1 VATLR
6 RLFKSIGERHNST
19 VFATGNF
26 DIPEQITA
34 APVDFGGGY
43 LVSDAGTDTI
53 YHVSPNGGTATVFS
67 ANGFSD
73 RAGLQLS
80 TYYNGT
86 PMAAQYLEVGTN
98 VGQTNG
104 IADLINMNGTAT
116 SVVNFSNAYFEGIT
130 TATSNYGAIQS
141 GPIP

>member
-1 VATLR
+1 
-6 RLFKSIGERHNST
+6 
-19 VFATGNF
+19 
-26 DIPEQITA
+26 
-34 APVDFGGGY
+34 
-43 LVSDAGTDTI
+43 
-53 YHVSPNGGTATVFS
+53 
-67 ANGFSD
+67 
-73 RAGLQLS
+73 
-80 TYYNGT
+80 
-86 PMAAQYLEVGTN
+86 MAAQYLEVGTN